1 MDGSGA
7 SLSGRRREL
16 GLTLKDVAHA
26 VGVSVGTVSR
36 WESGKIVNMRRD
48 RIAALARILQVPTS
62 FIMGEASEAGRAPVG
77 ERVKGAAG
85 ESGAEVWN
93 ISSPRREPVPLLGR
107 IAAGSPSYAEEN
119 VEGYEFPQSRVKADF
134 CLEVRGDSMENAG
147 IHTGDIVFIRRQP
160 TVEEGEI
167 AAVLVDGEA
176 TLKRFYRHGDA
187 VELRPEN
194 SRYKSMFFTQEN
206 CSQFKILGKAVALQT
221 ML

>member
-1 MDGSGA
+1 MEGSGMA
-7 SLSGRRREL
+7 LGRRRRDL
-16 GLTLKDVAHA
+16 GLTLRDVADV

-48 RIAALARILQVPTS
+48 RIAALARILQVSTS
-62 FIMGEASEAGRAPVG
+62 FIMGDTSETRGEQSEPIPGRVEGSDAGL
-77 ERVKGAAG
+77 
-85 ESGAEVWN
+85 ESLSA
-93 ISSPRREPVPLLGR
+93 PRREPVPLIGR
-107 IAAGSPSYAEEN
+107 IAAGSPLYAEEN
-119 VEGYEFPQSRVKADF
+119 VEGYEFPQSRIRADF

-147 IHTGDIVFIRRQP
+147 IRTGDIVFIRRQP
-160 TVEEGEI
+160 AVEDGEI

-194 SRYKSMFFTQEN
+194 SRYKSMFFTEEN